1 MAANK
6 VANEMFLSKKIK
18 FCDIKNLIKKTLDVT
33 NFLHWAAEPEM
44 EKRKSV
50 GFKVICFL
58 LILLG
63 LSWVTKKRVW
73 SDLCKKEK

>member
-1 MAANK
+1 MAPP
-6 VANEMFLSKKIK
+6 LSA
-18 FCDIKNLIKKTLDVT
+18 DILTYDDKTAATINQMAFDVT

-44 EKRKSV
+44 EKRKSL